1 MPRRA
6 VHIPPFG
13 VDIAIFG
20 ISFTLRSPSCSRHRP
35 RNPRG
40 SDRHHSACITLS
52 CFSLALP
59 LPSTPTSFLLSF
71 ARFIT
76 NHIPLLSGRY
86 LPRHPTSR
94 AYNLAKHLN
103 FISIPLLL
111 STSLTPFT
119 AFLSLGWS
127 PCTYCR
133 LPLYFWILLPQFFDP
148 ARASTP
154 LIIRQFLVLITTMVM
169 AMNVTV
175 PIEEPE
181 WNSKPAWKLP
191 GWAEPIVRR
200 VSHCRENFRLSSIAN
215 A

>member
-1 MPRRA
+1 MLKQWQNLSSLLFLDDWEKWINVCQVCYVCQECMPRRA
-6 VHIPPFG
+6 PFG
-13 VDIAIFG
+13 VDISIFG

-52 CFSLALP
+52 CFLLALP

-76 NHIPLLSGRY
+76 NPIPLLSGRY

-103 FISIPLLL
+103 FISIPHSCRLLL
-111 STSLTPFT
+111 HFFT

-154 LIIRQFLVLITTMVM
+154 LIIHQFL
-169 AMNVTV
+169 
-175 PIEEPE
+175 
-181 WNSKPAWKLP
+181 S
-191 GWAEPIVRR
+191 
-200 VSHCRENFRLSSIAN
+200 LSPPWPWR
-215 A
+215 

>member
-1 MPRRA
+1 MLKQWQNLSSLLFLDDWEKWINVCQVCYVRQECMPRCA

-20 ISFTLRSPSCSRHRP
+20 ISFTLRSLSCSRHHP

-52 CFSLALP
+52 YFLLALP

-86 LPRHPTSR
+86 LPRHLTSR

-111 STSLTPFT
+111 STSLTFYCFSVPG
-119 AFLSLGWS
+119 LVSLYILQTS
-127 PCTYCR
+127 I
-133 LPLYFWILLPQFFDP
+133 ILLDP
-148 ARASTP
+148 STAV
-154 LIIRQFLVLITTMVM
+154 F
-169 AMNVTV
+169 
-175 PIEEPE
+175 
-181 WNSKPAWKLP
+181 
-191 GWAEPIVRR
+191 
-200 VSHCRENFRLSSIAN
+200 
-215 A
+215 